1 MARDF
6 PESEEAA
13 YWRRVNTAVPLTF
26 AALATVAYALRVYA
40 TLVLARRVRV
50 EDFFMGCAV
59 LLMIGNTASVLLK
72 AFNGIGVPDKDLP
85 HYRQVN
91 FKLGSWLVIKFWS
104 ASMIFAKLAII
115 LFLRRVTGVNRT
127 ARAALDTLAVL
138 VVIWGASNFFYTT
151 WFCKPV
157 AYYWDRTIEGGW
169 CVDNDLYMIES
180 KIIASTAVAMDVAML
195 SIPIPTIWH
204 LQIRLRQKIG
214 ITFILCIG
222 VVSTRQTYPVRPTSR
237 PLFIRQVCTDVV
249 SLEASSILEG
259 LWTVLENYFT
269 VLCGC
274 LPQLGPLFRRSTKEK
289 EMSTG
294 PGSGYLGSYDPS
306 KNIRSWG
313 FQKMSAIET
322 SVCGAHDAPVQARY
336 NSSKEQHNSSELELK
351 GIEVQTTI
359 NQEIS
364 IGTRSDDEFHIPLGG
379 RG

>member
-1 MARDF
+1 MGRDF

-26 AALATVAYALRVYA
+26 AILATIAYALRVYA
-40 TLVLARRVRV
+40 TLVIARRVRV

-115 LFLRRVTGVNRT
+115 LFLRRVVGIQRP
-127 ARAALDTLAVL
+127 ARIALDILAVL
-138 VVIWGASNFFYTT
+138 VVIWGSSNFFYTI

-157 AYYWDRTIEGGW
+157 AYYWDRTIQGGW
-169 CVDNDLYMIES
+169 CVDNELYMIES
-180 KIIASTAVAMDVAML
+180 KIIASTAVVMDVIML
-195 SIPIPTIWH
+195 AIPIPTIWH

-222 VVSTRQTYPVRPTSR
+222 VVVCVFSLLRAVQFSQFNTANLST
-237 PLFIRQVCTDVV
+237 
-249 SLEASSILEG
+249 SSILEG
-259 LWTVLENYFT
+259 LWTVLENHFT

-274 LPQLGPLFRRSTKEK
+274 LPQLGPLFRKTATEK
-289 EMSTG
+289 DINSG
-294 PGSGYLGSYDPS
+294 KSSGYLGSYDPS

-322 SVCGAHDAPVQARY
+322 SVSGAHDVIDPSRY
-336 NSSKEQHNSSELELK
+336 NSSRERQNSSEIELK

-359 NQEIS
+359 NQEVS
-364 IGTRSDDEFHIPLGG
+364 IGTRSDDDYHLP
-379 RG
+379 

>member
-127 ARAALDTLAVL
+127 ARAALDILAVL

-157 AYYWDRTIEGGW
+157 AYYWDRSIEGGW

-222 VVSTRQTYPVRPTSR
+222 VVVCVFSLLRAVQFSQFDTANLST
-237 PLFIRQVCTDVV
+237 
-249 SLEASSILEG
+249 SSILEG

-289 EMSTG
+289 EMSSG
-294 PGSGYLGSYDPS
+294 PGSGYLGSYDAS
-306 KNIRSWG
+306 KNVRSWG

-359 NQEIS
+359 DQEIS